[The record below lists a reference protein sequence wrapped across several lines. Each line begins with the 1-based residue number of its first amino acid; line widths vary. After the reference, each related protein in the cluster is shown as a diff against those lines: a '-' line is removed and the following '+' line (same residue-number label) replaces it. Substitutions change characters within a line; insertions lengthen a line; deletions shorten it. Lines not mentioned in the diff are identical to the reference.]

1 MWSAIA
7 GGIGLLGGLIG
18 GSQSKAKYDPS
29 QFYGQA
35 QQNQQYAENKYGDV
49 NSDYYQRARQNQM
62 KSLFDLIAS
71 SNRQNAQQN
80 AGQGMQ
86 GSGKLLNAQSQN
98 ALASAGDQANQFT
111 GNLYQQGQGFVQ
123 QSRQALT
130 DAYGQGAG
138 MQAQVSMAN
147 AGNQQNIWSGV
158 AEMGG
163 GLLGQAMGR
172 GQQGGG
178 FNPSGMNGVGQ
189 GNFGGQVNMNQGN
202 APQTQRNNWGY
213 QPPNSFTQ
221 MFGR

>member
-1 MWSAIA
+1 MWDAIA
-7 GGIGLLGGLIG
+7 GGVGLLGGLFG
-18 GSQSKAKYDPS
+18 GSQSKAKYDPN

-123 QSRQALT
+123 DSRQALT

-147 AGNQQNIWSGV
+147 AGNQQNMWSGV

-172 GQQGGG
+172 GQQGG
-178 FNPSGMNGVGQ
+178 FNPSGVNGQNNQ
-189 GNFGGQVNMNQGN
+189 GNFGGNVT
-202 APQTQRNNWGY
+202 PQNNWSNQQ
-213 QPPNSFTQ
+213 QPSF
-221 MFGR
+221 MNNLFKRGF